1 MQHLQLPAL
10 IVQLFLQNTTLRPD
24 NKLITTKNTARLKDH
39 KMKGWH
45 NISWTLFCSFAVR
58 KEQGQ

>member
-1 MQHLQLPAL
+1 MQELQLPAFT
-10 IVQLFLQNTTLRPD
+10 VQQFLQNTTLRPY
-24 NKLITTKNTARLKDH
+24 NKLITTKNTARLKDR
-39 KMKGWH
+39 KMKEWP